1 MGTYANSE
9 RYYEED
15 YSNHNL
21 AVVGGGRPQST
32 RNILINRIALNSAD
46 ELYIELTNP
55 YYFDVLQNKV
65 YGVEIYLVATEGSTG
80 DCDYRLYTGAIKNIG
95 GVATLVGPGFTE
107 IISAQDSN
115 LFRAVITASSS
126 PERLRVVIINQSPSK
141 DIQVAARINTI
152 TLDLFS

>member
-1 MGTYANSE
+1 MGTYSNSE

-21 AVVGGGRPQST
+21 AVVGAGRPQTT
-32 RNILINRIALNSAD
+32 RNMLINRIPLNGFD

-65 YGVEIYLVATEGSTG
+65 YGIEIYLVATEQSSG

-107 IISAQDSN
+107 IISAQDAN
-115 LFRAVITASSS
+115 LFRAVINAAST
-126 PERLRVVIINQSPSK
+126 PERLQVIIINQSPAK

-152 TLDLFS
+152 TLDLF